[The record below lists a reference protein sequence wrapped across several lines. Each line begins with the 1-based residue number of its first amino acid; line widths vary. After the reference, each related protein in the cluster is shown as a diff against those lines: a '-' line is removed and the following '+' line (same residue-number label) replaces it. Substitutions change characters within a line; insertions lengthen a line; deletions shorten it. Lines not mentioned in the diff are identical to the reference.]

1 MNKNKTPLS
10 KFLMRRNMSIED
22 YLQENEILTLEQL
35 ESSCF
40 LNSVV
45 NDVLNG
51 DFFQKKSQQI
61 EAEVQTPEDKES
73 TPDEDLQIFSK
84 KRVKRTKLNS
94 L

>member
-1 MNKNKTPLS
+1 
-10 KFLMRRNMSIED
+10 MRRNMSIED

>member
-1 MNKNKTPLS
+1 
-10 KFLMRRNMSIED
+10 MSIED